1 MLVVDCYTVT
11 MDQSDSSI
19 RWLLSVRIG
28 QAHFVMCIHLT
39 MQHYVMA
46 TSCVAFSTFQLCA
59 CVYVCMCMCVCVCL
73 VQVCGVEVMYCRA
86 AKCFFPCLLANAYQM
101 AFTAT
106 VYSLVPAPTF
116 TLLLLSQLVQELSVG
131 HTER

>member
-39 MQHYVMA
+39 MQHYVMS
-46 TSCVAFSTFQLCA
+46 TSCALGLLYFSIVCLCV
-59 CVYVCMCMCVCVCL
+59 CVHVYVCVCL
-73 VQVCGVEVMYCRA
+73 FGASLWCRGNVLSSSQMFFSMPVS
-86 AKCFFPCLLANAYQM
+86 KC
-101 AFTAT
+101 
-106 VYSLVPAPTF
+106 VPDG
-116 TLLLLSQLVQELSVG
+116 LHSHRL
-131 HTER
+131 